1 MGLEKEVLS
10 RVLTTKLDFALKWAR
25 KNSVWPMPMGIS
37 CCAIEMM
44 AVAASRYDI
53 SRFGAEV
60 LRFSPR
66 QADLMITAGT
76 LVHKMAPVVK
86 KIYEQMP
93 EPKWCIAMGTCLCT
107 GGMFHSYSTVQ
118 GLDQV
123 VPVDVYIPGC
133 PPRPENLVSAIQHIQ
148 ELIDSDEPP
157 GKAREK
163 HEGQWE
169 LSQIF
174 EDKLARI
181 RAGRQGRV
189 VKSGGRSLEF
199 ARTLL
204 KDGRESAVETPVG
217 IPTAAVKGGSVDLAS
232 NRFQRVWKFED
243 DESESGS

>member
-1 MGLEKEVLS
+1 
-10 RVLTTKLDFALKWAR
+10 
-25 KNSVWPMPMGIS
+25 
-37 CCAIEMM
+37 
-44 AVAASRYDI
+44 
-53 SRFGAEV
+53 
-60 LRFSPR
+60 
-66 QADLMITAGT
+66 
-76 LVHKMAPVVK
+76 VVK

-118 GLDQV
+118 GLDQI

-148 ELIDSDEPP
+148 ELIGSDEPP
-157 GKAREK
+157 DKARGR

-174 EDKLARI
+174 EDKLARV

-199 ARTLL
+199 PHTLL
-204 KDGRESAVETPVG
+204 ADGRETEVETPVG
-217 IPTAAVKGGSVDLAS
+217 IPAAAVKGGSVDLAS
-232 NRFQRVWKFED
+232 SRFQRVWTFED
-243 DESESGS
+243 DASESGSS

>member
-1 MGLEKEVLS
+1 MALEKEVLS
-10 RVLTTKLDFALKWAR
+10 RVLTTRLDFALKWAR

-44 AVAASRYDI
+44 AVAASRYDMA
-53 SRFGAEV
+53 RFGSEV

-66 QADLMITAGT
+66 QADVMITAGT

-93 EPKWCIAMGTCLCT
+93 EPKWVIAMGTCLCT

-123 VPVDVYIPGC
+123 IPVDVYVPGC
-133 PPRPENLVSAIQHIQ
+133 PPRPENLMSALQHIQ
-148 ELIDSDEPP
+148 DLIGSDEPP
-157 GKAREK
+157 NKARAA

-174 EDKLARI
+174 EDKLARV
-181 RAGRQGRV
+181 RASRLGRS
-189 VKSGGRSLEF
+189 VKSGTRSLDLPEELREDGSRRPVAHPLGVPV
-199 ARTLL
+199 AR
-204 KDGRESAVETPVG
+204 
-217 IPTAAVKGGSVDLAS
+217 VKGGSVDLAS
-232 NRFQRVWKFED
+232 DRFAHDWTHED
-243 DESESGS
+243 TES

>member
-10 RVLTTKLDFALKWAR
+10 RVLTTRLDFALKWAR

-44 AVAASRYDI
+44 AAAASRYDLA
-53 SRFGAEV
+53 RFGSEV

-66 QADLMITAGT
+66 QADLMLTAGT

-93 EPKWCIAMGTCLCT
+93 EPKWVIAMGTCLCT

-123 VPVDVYIPGC
+123 IPVDVYVPGC
-133 PPRPENLVSAIQHIQ
+133 PPRPENLVSALQHIQ
-148 ELIDSDEPP
+148 DLISSDEPP
-157 GKAREK
+157 SKARAS

-169 LSQIF
+169 LSAIF
-174 EDKLARI
+174 YDKLAAA
-181 RAGRQGRV
+181 RAQRQGRV
-189 VKSGGRSLEF
+189 VKSPSRLLEL
-199 ARTLL
+199 AETLDQNGL
-204 KDGRESAVETPVG
+204 YTPTEKPMG
-217 IPTAAVKGGSVDLAS
+217 IRIASVKGGSVDLAS
-232 NRFQRVWKFED
+232 NRFQREWTF
-243 DESESGS
+243 DEGQS